1 MLIIEIKI
9 NLHVLS
15 VSIPVLMLTREPK
28 IHYLLVHVF
37 FPLINVQ
44 YGMYLTQCKIFIEY
58 LYKRLKKDKLSMLIF
73 LFIHFKEFFMVNFS
87 LFQTTVTFSSR

>member
-15 VSIPVLMLTREPK
+15 VSISMLTREPE
-28 IHYLLVHVF
+28 IHYLLVQVF
-37 FPLINVQ
+37 FSLINVQ

-73 LFIHFKEFFMVNFS
+73 LFIHF
-87 LFQTTVTFSSR
+87 

>member
-15 VSIPVLMLTREPK
+15 VSILMLTREPE
-28 IHYLLVHVF
+28 IHYLLVQVF
-37 FPLINVQ
+37 FCLINVQ

-73 LFIHFKEFFMVNFS
+73 LFTHF
-87 LFQTTVTFSSR
+87 